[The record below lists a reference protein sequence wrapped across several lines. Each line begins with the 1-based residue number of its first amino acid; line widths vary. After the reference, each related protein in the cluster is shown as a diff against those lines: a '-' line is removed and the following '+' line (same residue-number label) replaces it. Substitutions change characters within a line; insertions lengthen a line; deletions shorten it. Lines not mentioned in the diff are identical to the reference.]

1 MNCAI
6 RIQKLS
12 KEFRRVAALADMDA
26 EVPDGAIYALVGP
39 NGAGK
44 TTTLKTLMNIWRPTR
59 GQAEVLGVDSTRLS
73 PREFTR
79 IGYVSENQE
88 MPEWMT
94 VAYLLAY
101 LKPFY
106 PTWDDAL
113 CADLVRR
120 FDLPPGRKIGQ
131 LSRGMRMKAAFA
143 SSFAYR
149 PELII
154 LDEPFTGLDAL
165 VRDELIEG
173 LLERA
178 QGATILLSSH
188 DLGEIETFASHVGY
202 LEHGRLRFSEEMAS
216 LVERFREVEVTF
228 EAAPTLPAAWPEGW
242 IQPDTSAAVLRF
254 VDTRFDRERS
264 MSEIQRLFGDV
275 RDVTFSPM
283 SLRSIFVAIAK
294 DARTAA

>member
-6 RIQKLS
+6 RTQKLS
-12 KEFRRVAALADMDA
+12 KEFRRVDALVDLDA

-88 MPEWMT
+88 MPECMT

-294 DARTAA
+294 NARTAA